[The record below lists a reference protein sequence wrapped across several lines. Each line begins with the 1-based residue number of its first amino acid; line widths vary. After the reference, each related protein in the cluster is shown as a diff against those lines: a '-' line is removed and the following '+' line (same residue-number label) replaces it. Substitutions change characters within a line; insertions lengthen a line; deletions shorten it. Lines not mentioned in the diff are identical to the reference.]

1 MTDEQIRSQAMQIAV
16 EITKQL
22 AGSGTPNINENTLTA
37 CLQAVYV
44 KASEILK
51 HVETGKA

>member
-1 MTDEQIRSQAMQIAV
+1 MTDEQIRSQAMQVAV

-22 AGSGTPNINENTLTA
+22 AGSGTPNMNENTLTA